1 MLQVINK
8 LYHIML
14 YTTPWSRFELTT
26 SVLAE
31 VVVNP
36 TTIRSRPRRP
46 LPHFCA
52 GSKQELWFQLVTV
65 IISVL
70 RYLKFDRWVVHIVV
84 AQYYHLTFY
93 FQPFKSIIEG
103 LELWCLTPL
112 STIFQLFYIMMV
124 SFIDGGNRSTWR
136 KPLTCSKSLTIYHII
151 LYRVHLAM
159 SGISSHNLVVIGTD
173 GIGSCK
179 SNYNTINRW

>member
-1 MLQVINK
+1 MPIIQTYKADYIIVHVIGCEGCSDRWWIRLIMFPPWNPAHGEVYSIQYYVINCQ
-8 LYHIML
+8 
-14 YTTPWSRFELTT
+14 R
-26 SVLAE
+26 LA
-31 VVVNP
+31 
-36 TTIRSRPRRP
+36 
-46 LPHFCA
+46 A
-52 GSKQELWFQLVTV
+52 GQSSQWFAITGV
-65 IISVL
+65 
-70 RYLKFDRWVVHIVV
+70 
-84 AQYYHLTFY
+84 
-93 FQPFKSIIEG
+93 